1 MLFSLSLPYFF
12 KYLFKENEDF
22 SVFGFILLNIMWN
35 NQRAIHLVALT
46 TLMVLSILCHPFTI
60 YCTKRIIFLLAL
72 HFERT
77 VERLWQ
83 YDSVISKW
91 KAGKKW
97 GRALIT
103 TDIPSAPP
111 LSVLS
116 VVTVGTTNWP
126 ESMRKGKAVIMAKKL
141 KLPDVFSKF
150 CIRRYVP
157 IRGCPGRES
166 FCSRWLWMEH
176 GTTTS
181 TTLKDKPIPI
191 NDVLLVFGILSALNY
206 TKLFKDKN
214 WQNCGLFW
222 VGVFTCTMTVFKP
235 RLLLNVYLC
244 ELGSGGELELNWLWF
259 FGNVIYITRM
269 QIFIVSLSQM

>member
-12 KYLFKENEDF
+12 KCLFKENEDF

-46 TLMVLSILCHPFTI
+46 TLTVLSILCHPFTI

-141 KLPDVFSKF
+141 KLPDMCSANSVSGDT
-150 CIRRYVP
+150 YLE
-157 IRGCPGRES
+157 GAAQGGRA
-166 FCSRWLWMEH
+166 FVQGGYGWNMGQL
-176 GTTTS
+176 
-181 TTLKDKPIPI
+181 P
-191 NDVLLVFGILSALNY
+191 LLH
-206 TKLFKDKN
+206 
-214 WQNCGLFW
+214 
-222 VGVFTCTMTVFKP
+222 
-235 RLLLNVYLC
+235 
-244 ELGSGGELELNWLWF
+244 
-259 FGNVIYITRM
+259 
-269 QIFIVSLSQM
+269 